1 MNRPWLR
8 AVQKLEFR
16 APAPYLARLRELE
29 YAVAQSPAP
38 YKLRSLR
45 TNALK
50 EARELREAALFCYGM
65 SARIGQTVYLARGES
80 QDYDFVASWIVEN
93 EQHFAPVQLK
103 ELVPDHV
110 NPSAT
115 LSGLVSGLRK
125 YVSSPELTVAIHI
138 NRQLRFEP
146 SALLGL
152 ELPIA
157 SLWAFA
163 AASPDQSNWQL
174 WGNFLEEPSVTS
186 FTYPEA

>member
-8 AVQKLEFR
+8 AAQKLEFR
-16 APAPYLARLRELE
+16 APAPFLLRLRELE
-29 YAVAQSPAP
+29 RRVAASATP

-50 EARELREAALFCYGM
+50 EARELREAALFCLGM
-65 SARIGQTVYLARGES
+65 SERIGRTIYLAKGES
-80 QDYDFVASWIVEN
+80 QDYDFVASWVSES
-93 EQHFAPVQLK
+93 ERHFAPVQLK
-103 ELVPDHV
+103 ELVPEDV

-115 LSGLVSGLRK
+115 LESLIEGLKK

-138 NRQLRFEP
+138 NRRMRFEP
-146 SALLGL
+146 SSLSGL
-152 ELPIA
+152 SLPVA

-163 AASPDQSNWQL
+163 ATSPNQSQWQL
-174 WGNFLEEPSVTS
+174 WGNFLEQPSVSS